1 MITMK
6 TGRKKI
12 PVIVDKE
19 KEIKTALNPFIIELD
34 GASMVLRCDENME
47 FYVYIIIIFFFTRFF
62 FSISLFVRGY
72 LPASC
77 SADCPSIE

>member
-34 GASMVLRCDENME
+34 GASMR
-47 FYVYIIIIFFFTRFF
+47 
-62 FSISLFVRGY
+62 
-72 LPASC
+72 
-77 SADCPSIE
+77 